1 LKTRD
6 LRCFISSSGAEELGL
21 EEVFDF
27 VDDLAGPVD
36 PLVDFLRDFVV
47 GGVASI
53 KTDISESL

>member
-1 LKTRD
+1 M
-6 LRCFISSSGAEELGL
+6 LGL

-27 VDDLAGPVD
+27 VEDLAGRVD

-47 GGVASI
+47 GGVESI